1 MFEKFFFCTI
11 SMLKEEYRRQQAELE
26 ERKADQEAEA
36 QRQFEQQLLLQKQ
49 QAELE
54 AARVAAAAHAQES
67 PARQNVKSII
77 SSYESDVIV
86 QQLAGG
92 GTQQKYEE
100 SCSVTSRT
108 VERDGRKSPG
118 AISNKSIV
126 ANVVQ
131 AANNVAQLDA
141 LNQQVIKQYRNI

>member
-1 MFEKFFFCTI
+1 
-11 SMLKEEYRRQQAELE
+11 MLKEEYRRQQAELE
-26 ERKADQEAEA
+26 ERKAAQEAEA

-67 PARQNVKSII
+67 PARQNKP
-77 SSYESDVIV
+77 DVIV

-100 SCSVTSRT
+100 SCSLTSHT
-108 VERDGRKSPG
+108 VEPG
-118 AISNKSIV
+118 AISKSNV

>member
-1 MFEKFFFCTI
+1 MSLKSFFCTI
-11 SMLKEEYRRQQAELE
+11 SMLKEEYRRQQVELE

-67 PARQNVKSII
+67 PARHNPKSIS

-118 AISNKSIV
+118 AISKSNV

>member
-1 MFEKFFFCTI
+1 MST
-11 SMLKEEYRRQQAELE
+11 LQEEYRRQQAELA
-26 ERKADQEAEA
+26 ERQAAQEAEA
-36 QRQFEQQLLLQKQ
+36 QRQYEQQLLLQKQ

-67 PARQNVKSII
+67 PARQNPKSIS

-141 LNQQVIKQYRNI
+141 LNQQVIK

>member
-1 MFEKFFFCTI
+1 
-11 SMLKEEYRRQQAELE
+11 MLKEEYRRQQAELE

-67 PARQNVKSII
+67 PARQN
-77 SSYESDVIV
+77 EPDVIV

>member
-1 MFEKFFFCTI
+1 
-11 SMLKEEYRRQQAELE
+11 MLKEEYRRQQAELE

-67 PARQNVKSII
+67 PARQNPKSIS

-108 VERDGRKSPG
+108 VEQQYSDGRKSPG

-126 ANVVQ
+126 ANVVR

>member
-1 MFEKFFFCTI
+1 
-11 SMLKEEYRRQQAELE
+11 MLKEEYRRQQAELE

-54 AARVAAAAHAQES
+54 AARVAAAVHAEES
-67 PARQNVKSII
+67 PARQNPKSIS

>member
-1 MFEKFFFCTI
+1 
-11 SMLKEEYRRQQAELE
+11 MLKEEYRRQQAELE

-54 AARVAAAAHAQES
+54 AARVAAAAHAEES
-67 PARQNVKSII
+67 PARQNPKSIS

-100 SCSVTSRT
+100 LCSVTSRT

-118 AISNKSIV
+118 AISSKS
-126 ANVVQ
+126 
-131 AANNVAQLDA
+131 NVAQLDA
-141 LNQQVIKQYRNI
+141 LNQQVIKVI

>member
-1 MFEKFFFCTI
+1 
-11 SMLKEEYRRQQAELE
+11 MLKEEYRRQQAELE
-26 ERKADQEAEA
+26 ERKAAKEAEA

-67 PARQNVKSII
+67 PARQNVP
-77 SSYESDVIV
+77 DVIV

-100 SCSVTSRT
+100 SRSVTSRT

>member
-1 MFEKFFFCTI
+1 
-11 SMLKEEYRRQQAELE
+11 MLKEEYRRQQAELE
-26 ERKADQEAEA
+26 ERKAAQEAEA

-67 PARQNVKSII
+67 PARQNPKSIS

-118 AISNKSIV
+118 VISNKSIV

>member
-1 MFEKFFFCTI
+1 
-11 SMLKEEYRRQQAELE
+11 MLKEEYRRQQAELE

-67 PARQNVKSII
+67 PARHNPKSIS

-86 QQLAGG
+86 QQLAGD

-118 AISNKSIV
+118 AISSKS
-126 ANVVQ
+126 
-131 AANNVAQLDA
+131 NVAQLDA

>member
-1 MFEKFFFCTI
+1 
-11 SMLKEEYRRQQAELE
+11 MLKEEYRRQQAELE
-26 ERKADQEAEA
+26 ERKAAQEAEA

-54 AARVAAAAHAQES
+54 AARVAAAVHAQES
-67 PARQNVKSII
+67 PARHNPKSII

-131 AANNVAQLDA
+131 LDA
-141 LNQQVIKQYRNI
+141 LNQQVIKQSRNI

>member
-1 MFEKFFFCTI
+1 
-11 SMLKEEYRRQQAELE
+11 MLKEEYRRQQAELE

-36 QRQFEQQLLLQKQ
+36 QRQFEQQMLLQKQ

-67 PARQNVKSII
+67 PARQN
-77 SSYESDVIV
+77 EPDVIV

-100 SCSVTSRT
+100 SCSVTSHT
-108 VERDGRKSPG
+108 VEPDGRKSPG
-118 AISNKSIV
+118 AISKSNV

-131 AANNVAQLDA
+131 AANNVAQLVA

>member
-1 MFEKFFFCTI
+1 
-11 SMLKEEYRRQQAELE
+11 MLKEEYRRQQAELE
-26 ERKADQEAEA
+26 EQKAAQEAEA

-77 SSYESDVIV
+77 SSYEPDVIV

-118 AISNKSIV
+118 AVSNKSIV

-141 LNQQVIKQYRNI
+141 LNQQVIKQYT

>member
-1 MFEKFFFCTI
+1 MST
-11 SMLKEEYRRQQAELE
+11 LQEEYRRQQAELA
-26 ERKADQEAEA
+26 ERQAAQEAEA
-36 QRQFEQQLLLQKQ
+36 QRQYEQQLLLQKQ

-67 PARQNVKSII
+67 PARQN
-77 SSYESDVIV
+77 EPDVIV

-92 GTQQKYEE
+92 GTQQKDEE
-100 SCSVTSRT
+100 SCSLTSRT
-108 VERDGRKSPG
+108 VEPDGRKSPG
-118 AISNKSIV
+118 AISKSNV

>member
-1 MFEKFFFCTI
+1 
-11 SMLKEEYRRQQAELE
+11 MLKEEYRRQQAELE
-26 ERKADQEAEA
+26 ERKAAQEAEA

-54 AARVAAAAHAQES
+54 AARVAAAVHAQES
-67 PARQNVKSII
+67 PARHNPKSII

-118 AISNKSIV
+118 AISNKS
-126 ANVVQ
+126 
-131 AANNVAQLDA
+131 NVAQLDA

>member
-1 MFEKFFFCTI
+1 
-11 SMLKEEYRRQQAELE
+11 MLKEEYRRQQAELE

-54 AARVAAAAHAQES
+54 AARVAAAVHAQES
-67 PARQNVKSII
+67 PARHNPKSIS

-126 ANVVQ
+126 ANV
-131 AANNVAQLDA
+131 AQLDA

>member
-1 MFEKFFFCTI
+1 
-11 SMLKEEYRRQQAELE
+11 MLKEEYRRQQVELE
-26 ERKADQEAEA
+26 ERKAAQEAEA
-36 QRQFEQQLLLQKQ
+36 QRQFKQQLLLQKQ

-67 PARQNVKSII
+67 PARQN
-77 SSYESDVIV
+77 EPDVIV

-118 AISNKSIV
+118 AISKSNV
-126 ANVVQ
+126 ANLVQ

>member
-1 MFEKFFFCTI
+1 
-11 SMLKEEYRRQQAELE
+11 MLKEEYRRQQAELE

-67 PARQNVKSII
+67 PARQNVK
-77 SSYESDVIV
+77 
-86 QQLAGG
+86 QLAGGG

-131 AANNVAQLDA
+131 AANNVAQLDV

>member
-1 MFEKFFFCTI
+1 M
-11 SMLKEEYRRQQAELE
+11 AELQLQASGG
-26 ERKADQEAEA
+26 KADQEAEA

-67 PARQNVKSII
+67 PALQN
-77 SSYESDVIV
+77 V

-92 GTQQKYEE
+92 GATQQKYEE
-100 SCSVTSRT
+100 SCSVTSST
-108 VERDGRKSPG
+108 VEPDGRKSLD
-118 AISNKSIV
+118 AISKSNV

>member
-1 MFEKFFFCTI
+1 MCLKSFFCTI

-67 PARQNVKSII
+67 PARQNPKSII

-118 AISNKSIV
+118 AISSKS
-126 ANVVQ
+126 
-131 AANNVAQLDA
+131 NVAQLDA

>member
-1 MFEKFFFCTI
+1 
-11 SMLKEEYRRQQAELE
+11 MLKEEYRRQQAELE
-26 ERKADQEAEA
+26 ERKADKEAEA

-67 PARQNVKSII
+67 PARQN
-77 SSYESDVIV
+77 EPDVIV

-100 SCSVTSRT
+100 SCSLTSHT
-108 VERDGRKSPG
+108 VEPDGRKSLG
-118 AISNKSIV
+118 AISKSNV

>member
-1 MFEKFFFCTI
+1 
-11 SMLKEEYRRQQAELE
+11 MLKEEYRRQQAELE

-77 SSYESDVIV
+77 SSYEPDVIV

-118 AISNKSIV
+118 AISSKS
-126 ANVVQ
+126 
-131 AANNVAQLDA
+131 NVAQLDA

>member
-1 MFEKFFFCTI
+1 
-11 SMLKEEYRRQQAELE
+11 MLKEEYGRQQAKLE

-36 QRQFEQQLLLQKQ
+36 QRQFKQQLLLQKQ

-54 AARVAAAAHAQES
+54 AARVAAAVHAEES
-67 PARQNVKSII
+67 PARQNPKSIS

>member
-1 MFEKFFFCTI
+1 
-11 SMLKEEYRRQQAELE
+11 MLKEEYRRQQVELE
-26 ERKADQEAEA
+26 ERKAAQEAEA

-49 QAELE
+49 QAKLE
-54 AARVAAAAHAQES
+54 AARVAAAVHAQES
-67 PARQNVKSII
+67 PARQNPKSII

-118 AISNKSIV
+118 AISSKS
-126 ANVVQ
+126 
-131 AANNVAQLDA
+131 NVAQLDA

>member
-1 MFEKFFFCTI
+1 MST
-11 SMLKEEYRRQQAELE
+11 LQEEYRRQQAELA
-26 ERKADQEAEA
+26 ERQAAQEAEA

-67 PARQNVKSII
+67 PARQNPKSIS

-100 SCSVTSRT
+100 SRSVTSRT
-108 VERDGRKSPG
+108 VEWDGRKSPG
-118 AISNKSIV
+118 AISNKS
-126 ANVVQ
+126 
-131 AANNVAQLDA
+131 NVAQLDA
-141 LNQQVIKQYRNI
+141 LNQQVKNNIEILDR

>member
-1 MFEKFFFCTI
+1 
-11 SMLKEEYRRQQAELE
+11 MLKEEYRRQQAELE
-26 ERKADQEAEA
+26 ERKAAQEAEA

-54 AARVAAAAHAQES
+54 AARVAAAVHAEES
-67 PARQNVKSII
+67 PARQNPKSIS

-118 AISNKSIV
+118 AISNKS
-126 ANVVQ
+126 
-131 AANNVAQLDA
+131 NVAQLDA

>member
-1 MFEKFFFCTI
+1 
-11 SMLKEEYRRQQAELE
+11 MLKEEYRRQQAELE
-26 ERKADQEAEA
+26 EQKAAQEAEA

-67 PARQNVKSII
+67 PARHNPKSII

-108 VERDGRKSPG
+108 VEPDGRKSPG

>member
-1 MFEKFFFCTI
+1 
-11 SMLKEEYRRQQAELE
+11 ML
-26 ERKADQEAEA
+26 
-36 QRQFEQQLLLQKQ
+36 
-49 QAELE
+49 
-54 AARVAAAAHAQES
+54 
-67 PARQNVKSII
+67 
-77 SSYESDVIV
+77 
-86 QQLAGG
+86 QLAGSG

>member
-1 MFEKFFFCTI
+1 
-11 SMLKEEYRRQQAELE
+11 MLKEEYRRQQAELE
-26 ERKADQEAEA
+26 ERKAAQEAEA

-54 AARVAAAAHAQES
+54 AARVAAAVHAEES
-67 PARQNVKSII
+67 PARHNPKSII

>member
-1 MFEKFFFCTI
+1 M
-11 SMLKEEYRRQQAELE
+11 
-26 ERKADQEAEA
+26 
-36 QRQFEQQLLLQKQ
+36 
-49 QAELE
+49 
-54 AARVAAAAHAQES
+54 AAAAHAQES
-67 PARQNVKSII
+67 PARQNVPDK
-77 SSYESDVIV
+77 IV

-118 AISNKSIV
+118 AISNKS
-126 ANVVQ
+126 
-131 AANNVAQLDA
+131 NVAQLDA